1 MDYKYTPGDRVRVI
15 DMFESGRNY
24 YMRSGPKAN
33 VVYHGT
39 GSSVIPIRLGLQG
52 KIVTIASI
60 DSSHRYRINEDKEGY
75 SWTDEMFSG
84 LAGNEC
90 YCDSL
95 L

>member
-1 MDYKYTPGDRVRVI
+1 MDYKYKPGDRVRVI
-15 DMFESGRNY
+15 DMFESQRNY

-39 GSSVIPIRLGLQG
+39 GPSVIPIRSNLQG
-52 KIVTIASI
+52 KIVKIERV
-60 DSSHRYRINEDKEGY
+60 DSSYKYRINEDKGGY

-84 LAGNEC
+84 LAGDGC
-90 YCDSL
+90 YCESL

>member
-15 DMFESGRNY
+15 DMFESRRNY

-33 VVYHGT
+33 VAYHSP
-39 GSSVIPIRLGLQG
+39 GSSVIPIRLDLQG

-60 DSSHRYRINEDKEGY
+60 DSSHRYRINEDKKGY